1 MSSKTNAFRLG
12 LSLLCL
18 LCFIFG
24 EAQPLPGHAQTLRGV
39 VLDAK
44 TGEPMSGAT
53 VILHPAANASSL
65 LKQFVRLDGYFT
77 FRNLQAGDY
86 VLEISFTNYKTSTQ
100 PVTLSGSPTAAPEL
114 HIILQ
119 PSFVELSAVTISG
132 GGESDHTTRSL
143 EKHANQ
149 LVNIVSARS
158 MQLLPDITVANV
170 LQRVS
175 GVTIERNNSGEGRY
189 PIIRGMDKRYIN
201 TLVNGIKIPSPD
213 DKNRFIPLDLFP
225 SEILE
230 RLEVSKSLTPSME
243 GDAIG
248 GTINLVMKD
257 APSSRLLQMNASA
270 GYNNIFNKQDY
281 LKFDNGTISKSSPAE
296 IHGSSYHAVPAD
308 FPVNSLNY
316 TKKGTPIN
324 EAFGLTAGNRFG
336 ARKQLGILFSGSYQ
350 NIFSGTQSTFLLP
363 NAQPALNNIPQFVD
377 LYSRSYS
384 TDNQRLGLTG
394 KIDYRF
400 GNNSKIALTNT
411 FVRLNMFQVR
421 QSFDTIALNS
431 LVDESYRTTWQYQSI
446 NSTSL
451 QGTHQLSPTWTLDWT
466 GAFSIAS
473 NHIPDQASYS
483 HEYPVLVDP
492 ATKAT
497 TRGTPDILQS
507 MTRNWEHNTDKDWT
521 GYVNATKQTRLF
533 QRPIEVRIGGMA
545 RNKQRDNFYNAYTLG
560 PLLPAGQS
568 TQVFT
573 DINSAQFTFKAGN
586 DQPALNG
593 LNYTFTEN
601 VYAGYAQGKWR
612 LLDKL
617 ELLGGLRVEHTWQ
630 KYTTQLT
637 PDVPGRLGK
646 IWYTDWLPSG
656 QVKYDISALQ
666 SIRLSYYRA
675 LARPQFAELIP
686 DGPDNYETF
695 KQVGNPYVKHSISD
709 NLDLR
714 YELFPGKA
722 DQILLG
728 VFYKN
733 IQDPIEY
740 TAYKSGVTA
749 QQLRPQ
755 NIGNATNYGFEAV
768 FTKFFGA
775 FGISAN
781 YTYTQSRVTNDS
793 MLYTYRNDQGIQSS
807 KYVSETRPLQG
818 QSNHFGNLSLIYKS
832 PKLGLDLQ
840 VAFTYTGERIAL
852 VSPYAGLH
860 YWQQPYAGL
869 DASFEKRIGR
879 KFSFYGKLT
888 NLTNTPTT
896 SSLHVPYNTYIAAS
910 GSRPLSLQTDPA
922 HQTIVQKDFVRSSL
936 LFGFRYKL

>member
-1 MSSKTNAFRLG
+1 MSSKTNALRLA
-12 LSLLCL
+12 LSLICL
-18 LCFIFG
+18 LFSFLG
-24 EAQPLPGHAQTLRGV
+24 QAQTLKGV

-53 VILHPAANASSL
+53 VVVRTAGASSTL
-65 LKQFVRLDGYFT
+65 RKFVQLDGYFT
-77 FRNLQAGDY
+77 FKDLENGEYD
-86 VLEISFTNYKTSTQ
+86 VEISYTNYKKYAQHCTVGGPK
-100 PVTLSGSPTAAPEL
+100 PVEL
-114 HIILQ
+114 RVILE
-119 PSFVELSAVTISG
+119 PSIVELSTVTITG
-132 GGESDHTTRSL
+132 GGETDHTTRSL
-143 EKHANQ
+143 EKHSNQ

-170 LQRVS
+170 MQRVS

-189 PIIRGMDKRYIN
+189 PIIRGMEKRYIN
-201 TLVNGIKIPSPD
+201 TLVNGVKIPSPD

-225 SEILE
+225 SELLE

-257 APSSRLLQMNASA
+257 APASKLLQVNASA

-281 LKFDNGTISKSSPAE
+281 LDFNSSPISKSSPAE
-296 IHGSSYHAVPAD
+296 IHGNEYHAVPGD
-308 FPVNSLNY
+308 FQVKTLNY
-316 TKKGTPIN
+316 TKKGRPVN
-324 EAFGLTAGNRFG
+324 EAFGVTAGNRFG
-336 ARKQLGILFSGSYQ
+336 ANKELGVLISGSYQ
-350 NIFSGTQSTFLLP
+350 NIYSGTQSTFLLP

-377 LYSRSYS
+377 LYSRKYS

-400 GNNSKIALTNT
+400 GEHSRIALTNT
-411 FVRLNMFQVR
+411 FVRLNQYQVR

-431 LVDESYRTTWQYQSI
+431 LVDESYRTIWQYQSI

-451 QGTHQLSPTWTLDWT
+451 QGVHQLSSSWTVDWT
-466 GAFSIAS
+466 GAYSVAA
-473 NHIPDQASYS
+473 NHIPDQAIFT
-483 HEYPVLVDP
+483 HEYPVFVDP

-497 TRGTPDILQS
+497 TRGTPDILQN

-521 GYVNATKQTRLF
+521 GYGNVTKQTRLLD
-533 QRPIEVRIGGMA
+533 RPLEVKVGGMA
-545 RNKQRDNFYNAYTLG
+545 RNKQRDNFYNAYSLG
-560 PLLPAGQS
+560 PLLPSGAT
-568 TQVFT
+568 TQVYT
-573 DINSAQFTFKAGN
+573 NINSAQFTFKSGN

-593 LNYTFTEN
+593 LNYTFTEDI
-601 VYAGYAQGKWR
+601 YAGYAQAKWR

-617 ELLGGLRVEHTWQ
+617 ELLGGVRVEHTWQ
-630 KYTTQLT
+630 KYSTQLT
-637 PDVPGRLGK
+637 PDNPGRSGK

-656 QVKYDISALQ
+656 QMKYDLTPLQ
-666 SIRLSYYRA
+666 SLRLSYYRA

-686 DGPDNYETF
+686 DGPDNFETF
-695 KQVGNPYVKHSISD
+695 KQVGNPYVKHTLAD

-714 YELFPGKA
+714 YELFAGKA
-722 DQILLG
+722 DQLLLG
-728 VFYKN
+728 VFYKH

-740 TAYKSGVTA
+740 SAYKSGVTA
-749 QQLRPQ
+749 QQLKPL

-768 FTKFFGA
+768 FTKFIGA

-818 QSNHFGNLSLIYKS
+818 QSNHFGNLSLLYKS
-832 PKLGLDLQ
+832 ARLGIDLQ
-840 VAFTYTGERIAL
+840 VAFTYTGERISL

-869 DASFEKRIGR
+869 DASFEKRFLK

-896 SSLHVPYNTYIAAS
+896 SSLHLPYKTYLAAS
-910 GSRPLSLQTDPA
+910 GSRPLSIQSDPA
-922 HQTIVQKDFVRSSL
+922 HKLIVQKDFVRSSF

>member
-1 MSSKTNAFRLG
+1 MSSKTNGRRLV
-12 LSLLCL
+12 LSLLCIL
-18 LCFIFG
+18 FSFLA
-24 EAQPLPGHAQTLRGV
+24 EAQVLKGV
-39 VLDAK
+39 VLDSK

-53 VILHPAANASSL
+53 VVVRPAADASLS
-65 LKQFVRLDGYFT
+65 LKQYVQLDGYFT
-77 FRNLQAGDY
+77 FRNLQNGDY
-86 VLEISFTNYKTSTQ
+86 ELEISFANYKRFKQ
-100 PVTLSGSPTAAPEL
+100 HVKVGGSPATGLRVVMEPA
-114 HIILQ
+114 I
-119 PSFVELSAVTISG
+119 VELSTVTVSSG
-132 GGESDHTTRSL
+132 GETDHSTRSL
-143 EKHANQ
+143 EKHSNQ

-189 PIIRGMDKRYIN
+189 PIIRGMEKRYIN

-213 DKNRFIPLDLFP
+213 DKSRFIPLDLFP

-257 APSSRLLQMNASA
+257 APSAKLLQVNASA
-270 GYNNIFNKQDY
+270 GWNNIFSDQSY
-281 LKFDNGTISKSSPAE
+281 LQFNNDPISKASPAQ
-296 IHGSSYHAVPAD
+296 IHGPAYHAVPAD
-308 FPVNSLNY
+308 FPAQSLNY
-316 TKKGTPIN
+316 TKKGSPIN

-336 ARKQLGILFSGSYQ
+336 ASKQLGVLFSGSYQ
-350 NIFSGTQSTFLLP
+350 NIYSGTQSTFLLP

-377 LYSRSYS
+377 LYYRKYS

-394 KIDYRF
+394 KADYRF
-400 GNNSKIALTNT
+400 DANNKIALTNT
-411 FVRLNMFQVR
+411 YVRLNMFQVR

-451 QGTHQLSPTWTLDWT
+451 QGVHSFGSGWALDWT
-466 GAFSIAS
+466 GAYSVAA
-473 NHIPDQASYS
+473 NHIPDQATFT

-492 ATKAT
+492 ATKRT
-497 TRGTPDILQS
+497 TRGTPDILQN
-507 MTRNWEHNTDKDWT
+507 MTRNWEHNTDRDWS
-521 GYVNATKQTRLF
+521 GYLNITKQTHLL
-533 QRPIEVRIGGMA
+533 QRALEVKIGGMA
-545 RNKQRDNFYNAYTLG
+545 RDKQRNDFYNAYTLG
-560 PLLPAGQS
+560 PLLPSGGGN
-568 TQVFT
+568 QVFT
-573 DINSAQFTFKAGN
+573 DINAAQWTFKTGN

-593 LNYTFTEN
+593 LNYGFTEDI
-601 VYAGYAQGKWR
+601 YAGYVQGKWR
-612 LLDKL
+612 LLDRL
-617 ELLGGLRVEHTWQ
+617 ELLGGVRAEHTIQ
-630 KYTTQLT
+630 KYSTQLT
-637 PDVPGRLGK
+637 PDNPGKSGK

-656 QVKYDISALQ
+656 QAKYDLTALQ
-666 SIRLSYYRA
+666 SVRLSYYRA

-686 DGPDNYETF
+686 DGPDNFETF
-695 KQVGNPYVKHSISD
+695 KQVGNPYIRHTISD

-714 YELFPGKA
+714 YELFSGKA
-722 DQILLG
+722 DQLLLG
-728 VFYKN
+728 AFYKH

-749 QQLRPQ
+749 QQLKPQ

-775 FGISAN
+775 FGVSAN
-781 YTYTQSRVTNDS
+781 YTYTHSRVTTDS

-807 KYVSETRPLQG
+807 KYVRETRPLQG
-818 QSNHFGNLSLIYKS
+818 QSNHFGNLSLLYKS
-832 PKLGLDLQ
+832 AKYGLDLQ

-869 DASFEKRIGR
+869 DVSFEKRILR
-879 KFSFYGKLT
+879 QFSFYGKLT
-888 NLTNTPTT
+888 NLTNTPAT
-896 SSLHVPYNTYIAAS
+896 SSLHVPYSTYIAAS
-910 GSRPLSLQTDPA
+910 GSRPLSIQSDPA
-922 HQTIVQKDFVRSSL
+922 HKLIVQKDFVRSSF

>member
-1 MSSKTNAFRLG
+1 MSSKANSKRLA
-12 LSLLCL
+12 LSLLC
-18 LCFIFG
+18 IFLSFLG
-24 EAQPLPGHAQTLRGV
+24 EAQVLKGV

-53 VILHPAANASSL
+53 VVVKTTADAATIQ
-65 LKQFVRLDGYFT
+65 KKYVKLDGYFT
-77 FRNLQAGDY
+77 FKDLVAGDY
-86 VLEISFTNYKTSTQ
+86 DLEISFANYKRSIQ
-100 PVTLSGSPTAAPEL
+100 RVTVGGPKAAEL
-114 HIILQ
+114 RIILE
-119 PSFVELSAVTISG
+119 PAILELSTVTVSG

-143 EKHANQ
+143 EKHSNQ
-149 LVNIVSARS
+149 LVNIVSART
-158 MQLLPDITVANV
+158 MLLLPDITVANV

-189 PIIRGMDKRYIN
+189 PIIRGMEKRYIN

-257 APSSRLLQMNASA
+257 APASKMLQVNASA
-270 GYNNIFNKQDY
+270 GYSNIFNKQDY
-281 LKFDNGTISKSSPAE
+281 LKFSNSSISKSSPAE
-296 IHGSSYHAVPAD
+296 IHGNDYHAVPTD
-308 FPVNSLNY
+308 FQVKSLNY
-316 TKKGTPIN
+316 TKQGTPVN
-324 EAFGLTAGNRFG
+324 TAFGLTAGNRFG
-336 ARKQLGILFSGSYQ
+336 ANKELGVLLSGSYQ

-377 LYSRSYS
+377 LYSRKYS

-394 KIDYRF
+394 KVDYRI
-400 GNNSKIALTNT
+400 GNNNKIALTNT
-411 FVRLNMFQVR
+411 FVRLSMNQVR

-451 QGTHQLSPTWTLDWT
+451 QGTHQLNSGWSIDWT
-466 GAFSIAS
+466 GAYSVAA
-473 NHIPDQASYS
+473 NHLPDQAIYT
-483 HEYPVLVDP
+483 HEYPVIVDP
-492 ATKAT
+492 ATKKT
-497 TRGTPDILQS
+497 TRGTPDILQN

-521 GYVNATKQTRLF
+521 GYLNVTKQGRLF
-533 QRPIEVRIGGMA
+533 GRVLEVRVGGMA
-545 RNKQRDNFYNAYTLG
+545 RDKQRDNFYNAYTLG
-560 PLLPAGQS
+560 PLLPSGS
-568 TQVFT
+568 TTQVFT
-573 DINSAQFTFKAGN
+573 NINAAQFTFKSGN

-593 LNYTFTEN
+593 LNYTFKEDI
-601 VYAGYAQGKWR
+601 YAGYVQGKWR
-612 LLDKL
+612 VLDKL
-617 ELLGGLRVEHTWQ
+617 ELLGGVRVEHTMQ
-630 KYTTQLT
+630 KYGTQLT
-637 PDVPGRLGK
+637 EDVNGRSGK
-646 IWYTDWLPSG
+646 IWYTDWLPSA
-656 QVKYDISALQ
+656 QAKYELTPLQ
-666 SIRLSYYRA
+666 SLRLSYYRA

-686 DGPDNYETF
+686 DGPDNFETF
-695 KQVGNPYVKHSISD
+695 KQVGNPYVKHTLSD

-714 YELFPGKA
+714 YELFAGKA

-728 VFYKN
+728 AFYKR

-749 QQLRPQ
+749 QQLRPN

-775 FGISAN
+775 FGVSAN
-781 YTYTQSRVTNDS
+781 YTYTQSRVTTDS
-793 MLYTYRNDQGIQSS
+793 MLFTYRNDQGIQSS
-807 KYVSETRPLQG
+807 KYVKETRPLQG
-818 QSNHFGNLSLIYKS
+818 QSNHFGNLSLLYKS
-832 PKLGLDLQ
+832 AKLGIDLQ

-869 DASFEKRIGR
+869 DASFEKRFLK

-888 NLTNTPTT
+888 NLTNTAST
-896 SSLHVPYNTYIAAS
+896 SSLHIPYSTYLAAS
-910 GSRPLSLQTDPA
+910 GSRPLSIQSDPA
-922 HQTIVQKDFVRSSL
+922 HKLIVQKDFVRSAF

>member
-1 MSSKTNAFRLG
+1 MPSKSNALRAG

-18 LCFIFG
+18 LSSFLV
-24 EAQPLPGHAQTLRGV
+24 EAQILKGV
-39 VLDAK
+39 VLDSK

-53 VILHPAANASSL
+53 VVVRPIANASSTITQYV
-65 LKQFVRLDGYFT
+65 KLDGRFA
-77 FRNLQAGDY
+77 FKNLKSGDY
-86 VLEISFTNYKTSTQ
+86 ALEITYTNYKTYSQHLT
-100 PVTLSGSPTAAPEL
+100 VSGPNAVEVSVVLEPN
-114 HIILQ
+114 
-119 PSFVELSAVTISG
+119 FVELSTITIAG
-132 GGESDHTTRSL
+132 GGEAEHTTRSL
-143 EKHANQ
+143 EKHSNQ
-149 LVNIVSARS
+149 LVNIVSART

-257 APSSRLLQMNASA
+257 APSFKLFQVNVSA
-270 GYNNIFNKQDY
+270 GYNNIFNQQDY
-281 LKFDNGTISKSSPAE
+281 LKFDNSTINKSSPAE
-296 IHGSSYHAVPAD
+296 IHGTDYHAVPAD

-316 TKKGTPIN
+316 TKMGTPIN
-324 EAFGLTAGNRFG
+324 EAFGLTAGNRYG
-336 ARKQLGILFSGSYQ
+336 TQKQIGILFSGSYQ
-350 NIFSGTQSTFLLP
+350 NIFSGTNSTFFLP

-377 LYSRSYS
+377 LFSRFYS
-384 TDNQRLGLTG
+384 TENQRLGLTG

-400 GNNSKIALTNT
+400 GNKSKIALTNT
-411 FVRLNMFQVR
+411 YVRLNMFQVR

-451 QGTHQLSPTWTLDWT
+451 QGTHQLNRGWTIDWT
-466 GAFSIAS
+466 GAYSVAA
-473 NHIPDQASYS
+473 NQIPDQASYT

-492 ATKAT
+492 SSKTT
-497 TRGTPDILQS
+497 TRGTPDILGS
-507 MTRNWEHNTDKDWT
+507 MSRNWEHNTDKDWS
-521 GYVNATKQTRLF
+521 GYINATKETRLL
-533 QRPIEVRIGGMA
+533 QRPMEVKFGGMA

-560 PLLPAGQS
+560 PLLPPGQT
-568 TQVFT
+568 TQLFT

-601 VYAGYAQGKWR
+601 IYAGYVQGKWK
-612 LLDKL
+612 LLDRL

-630 KYTTQLT
+630 NYNTQLT
-637 PDVPGRLGK
+637 PDVPGRSGT

-656 QVKYDISALQ
+656 QVKFDLSALQ
-666 SIRLSYYRA
+666 SLRLSYYRA
-675 LARPQFAELIP
+675 LARPQFVELIP

-695 KQVGNPYVKHSISD
+695 KQVGNPYVNHSISD

-714 YELFPGKA
+714 YELFAAKA
-722 DQILLG
+722 DQVLLG
-728 VFYKN
+728 AFYKH

-793 MLYTYRNDQGIQSS
+793 MLYTYRNDQGIPSS
-807 KYVSETRPLQG
+807 KYISETRPLQG
-818 QSNHFGNLSLIYKS
+818 QSNHFGNLSLLYKNAGI
-832 PKLGLDLQ
+832 GLDLL

-869 DASFEKRIGR
+869 DASFEKRFGK

-888 NLTNTPTT
+888 NLTNTPTI
-896 SSLHVPYNTYIAAS
+896 SSLHIPYNTYLAAS
-910 GSRPLSLQTDPA
+910 GSRPLSDQTDPA
-922 HQTIVQKDFVRSSL
+922 NKLIVQKDFVRSSF
-936 LFGFRYKL
+936 LFGFRFKL